1 MLKISSYLYPNRI
14 ELLADVAGF
23 TTEYTNVYQ
32 KTVKIYNGIDNTIQF
47 DIKNADQK
55 RIDLATLSNI
65 ELNVMDAQG
74 AGLPNSPYT
83 VTPLNQATLKGIAT
97 VTIPQEDL
105 VDLADQYLT
114 FSVTATKDGNDVI
127 LYGDSRFG
135 ATGTIQLIGNAM
147 PTFRNDRVYKDFT
160 ADIDLAGH
168 PTYRSSSIPATFYEA
183 VKTETMSFSID
194 IRGFTG
200 SVWLEATEQST
211 INAEAWKDSTIIDSQ
226 TFTDFTGTWTPD
238 SNSNTDIA
246 IGDFKYFRI
255 RWTTPRAN
263 GAGAQFTVTNT
274 DGTID
279 VKVRTG
285 GTGYAVGSQIKVFGS
300 EIGGTNVSNDLTITV
315 LGVDGNSTGYASSY
329 SVSSIKEIS
338 WSMPDVISGSGTY
351 IVSGKNI
358 TGTVDKITV
367 S

>member
-47 DIKNADQK
+47 DVKNADQK

-74 AGLPNSPYT
+74 TGLPNSPYA
-83 VTPLNQATLKGIAT
+83 VTPLNQTTLKGIGT
-97 VTIPQEDL
+97 VTIPQDDL

-114 FSVTATKDGNDVI
+114 FSVTATKDGNAVM

-147 PTFRNDRVYKDFT
+147 PTFRNDRVYTDFT

-168 PTYRSSSIPATFYEA
+168 PTHHSSAIPVTFYEA
-183 VKTETMSFSID
+183 VKTETVSFEID
-194 IRGFTG
+194 LRGFTG
-200 SVWLEATEQST
+200 SVWLEATKQST
-211 INAEAWKDSTIIDSQ
+211 INAEAWKGADIINSQ
-226 TFTDFTGTWTPD
+226 TFTDFTGSWTPD
-238 SNSNTDIA
+238 VNTNTDIVIA
-246 IGDFKYFRI
+246 DYKYFRI
-255 RWTTPRAN
+255 SWTTPRAN
-263 GAGAQFTVTNT
+263 GLGAQFTVTNT
-274 DGTID
+274 NGIID
-279 VKVRTG
+279 VNVRTG

-315 LGVDGNSTGYASSY
+315 TGIDGASTGYPSSY
-329 SVSSIKEIS
+329 SVSSIQQIT
-338 WSMPDVISGSGTY
+338 WSMPDVISGNGTY
-351 IVSGKNI
+351 IVTGKNI
-358 TGTVDKITV
+358 TGTVDKVTV